1 MQMDKKQE
9 LIKLI
14 QESNISDEDKKE
26 WGILIGASPE
36 EYASGLLQL
45 FTKFPSEIG
54 WFNDI
59 YKKKKQAFSFMES
72 DKTKGNA
79 MLEKIFKEEKIK
91 LDELSK
97 IEN

>member
-1 MQMDKKQE
+1 MTRRNGEM
-9 LIKLI
+9 
-14 QESNISDEDKKE
+14 
-26 WGILIGASPE
+26 LIGASPE
-36 EYASGLLQL
+36 EYASGL
-45 FTKFPSEIG
+45 FGAVHEISSEIG

-79 MLEKIFKEEKIK
+79 MLEEIFKEEKIK